1 MTIAQ
6 LIDVSVHARKTPRD
20 REIKNVSM
28 SFESGKF
35 SAILGPNGSSKSL
48 LIDVI
53 GGLYPVQQGQVITCG
68 VDITHSTPHELA
80 DLRSGDVAFVFSQHN
95 VVDTLTIK
103 ENILLAHTI
112 SAHPYDKD
120 LYDDVI
126 QSFGLQRYL
135 QSYPRENRADVLQRV
150 AIARAVLKSS
160 KLILAQEPTRFL
172 RHEASEI
179 ILDSLRR
186 CSREY
191 GISIIMSTHN
201 NFAASYA
208 DHVHLFLDGEPTGMV
223 VNPSLESL
231 AFAQETNNRPD

>member
-6 LIDVSVHARKTPRD
+6 LIDVSVHAHMTPRD

-28 SFESGKF
+28 SFENGKF

-48 LIDVI
+48 LIDVL

-68 VDITHSTPHELA
+68 IDITQSTSHELA

-112 SAHPYDKD
+112 SSLPYDKD
-120 LYDDVI
+120 LYDDVVH
-126 QSFGLQRYL
+126 SFGLHREL
-135 QSYPRENRADVLQRV
+135 QSYPRENSADVLQRV
-150 AIARAVLKSS
+150 AIARAVLKNT

-179 ILDSLRR
+179 VLDSLRR
-186 CSREY
+186 CNREY
-191 GISIIMSTHN
+191 KIFN
-201 NFAASYA
+201 CY
-208 DHVHLFLDGEPTGMV
+208 
-223 VNPSLESL
+223 VN
-231 AFAQETNNRPD
+231 A